1 MPYPPVTPL
10 CFSPSITAALRN
22 SGAPIIVTGSGG
34 WLGRAALEMLDS
46 ALGAEMLARVT
57 VFASAPRAIKLR
69 SGRVLAA
76 RDFAELDHA
85 TAPPSLIL
93 HFAFLTNGHA
103 AEAGYIAAN
112 QQISELAQKFI
123 NRNGALGIFIP
134 SSGAVYSPD
143 GALETDLTRNP
154 YGALKHQDEIVF
166 QKLADDQKFPAAIIR
181 IFNLAG
187 PFINN
192 LGTYALAS
200 IIKDVT
206 AGGPI
211 LLRANHPVY
220 RSYAHIED
228 VLNIAMA
235 ILLHRVD
242 AGIFDTGGEPVLEI
256 GELASRIS
264 LRLTGKALP
273 ILRPDWQNQPENR
286 YFGDFSAYRRA
297 AELTGTVLHDLDQ
310 HIFDTARYL
319 QTLG

>member
-1 MPYPPVTPL
+1 
-10 CFSPSITAALRN
+10 
-22 SGAPIIVTGSGG
+22 
-34 WLGRAALEMLDS
+34 MLDS

-57 VFASAPRAIKLR
+57 VFASAPRTIKLR
-69 SGRVLAA
+69 SGRILAA
-76 RDFAELDHA
+76 RNFAELGHA

-93 HFAFLTNGHA
+93 HFAFLTRGHA

-112 QQISELAQKFI
+112 QRISQLVQKFVE
-123 NRNGALGIFIP
+123 RNGARGIFIP
-134 SSGAVYSPD
+134 SSGAVYGPD
-143 GALETDLTRNP
+143 GTLETDLARNP
-154 YGALKHQDEIVF
+154 YGALKHQDEILF
-166 QKLADDQKFPAAIIR
+166 HRLAEEQNFPAAIIR

-211 LLRANHPVY
+211 SLRANHPVY

-242 AGIFDTGGEPVLEI
+242 AGIFDTGGEPALEI
-256 GELASRIS
+256 GELATRIS
-264 LRLTGKALP
+264 LRLAGKTLP

-297 AELTGTVLHDLDQ
+297 AELTGTTLHDLDQ
-310 HIFDTARYL
+310 QIFDTARYL
-319 QTLG
+319 EALG